1 MKKRG
6 LVLALAVLL
15 GLSTA
20 AFAAGPTIG
29 LSVVPAPNQLVGFSL
44 GYNFLGDWGVELVK
58 GNFETWIGEWTI
70 GPLWRPEI
78 QTPFQDTIG
87 PVHLRAGL
95 QTKWY
100 WHSNGVIDFRGFGLS
115 VGIQKTWN
123 ILSLF
128 GELRFTPTGLIT
140 PAIGVQVEIP
150 VGGDQAEES
159 TL

>member
-58 GNFETWIGEWTI
+58 GNFETWIGEWTL
-70 GPLWRPEI
+70 GP
-78 QTPFQDTIG
+78 
-87 PVHLRAGL
+87 
-95 QTKWY
+95 
-100 WHSNGVIDFRGFGLS
+100 
-115 VGIQKTWN
+115 
-123 ILSLF
+123 
-128 GELRFTPTGLIT
+128 
-140 PAIGVQVEIP
+140 
-150 VGGDQAEES
+150 
-159 TL
+159 